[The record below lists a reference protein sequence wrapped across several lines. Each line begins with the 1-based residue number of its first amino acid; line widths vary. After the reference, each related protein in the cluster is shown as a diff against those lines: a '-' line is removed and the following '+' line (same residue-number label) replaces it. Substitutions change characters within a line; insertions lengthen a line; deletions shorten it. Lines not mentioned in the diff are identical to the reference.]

1 MFFENKRFSLSFF
14 FFLET
19 NQLNSRFNYE
29 IDYEQSLFFSSSVEQ
44 NARDTEMTTRVT
56 EDALTKSEEK
66 ETARSLAMQPLKT
79 FKTFT
84 LLSRAFRNLSSRTF
98 LIKSSV

>member
-1 MFFENKRFSLSFF
+1 MILADDTIANWNIPKINEGLVLCEGQWTLSV
-14 FFLET
+14 
-19 NQLNSRFNYE
+19 SMG
-29 IDYEQSLFFSSSVEQ
+29 

-56 EDALTKSEEK
+56 EDALTKSDEK